1 MGCGSEHATVARH
14 VGAVVGVCIVELVVK
29 SETVN
34 CELVHARHEQ
44 IVYHGVRDLE
54 DAFAVGV
61 GALGD
66 EDEGP
71 LDEL

>member
-1 MGCGSEHATVARH
+1 M
-14 VGAVVGVCIVELVVK
+14 VK

-34 CELVHARHEQ
+34 GELAHARHEQ
-44 IVYHGVRDLE
+44 IVYYGIRNLE

-71 LDEL
+71 LDVL